1 MSLPPLPI
9 PRHRSSQPANVV
21 QADQTLRDIYRSA
34 ISVLSLPSID
44 PWRTEYHLQTIARD
58 AVPLLITV
66 EDSSGSS
73 ELKKWV
79 YECAEEFGALC
90 IRLAEAGAQPD
101 EENPNI
107 HFINPVTTVRTGKR
121 GQPRKVIDPS
131 YLCKAMNPKRRIP
144 ITVLAKA
151 LKVSTKTVTSS
162 LKQNNIN
169 YKPSRI
175 SDRQLDDVVKTF
187 QQKKPRSGEQYL
199 TGYLRRSGLKVQRQ
213 RIRESVRRVDKLGH
227 ALRLQQKRK
236 IERVPYMVSRPNAL
250 WHIDGHHKLILWGI
264 VIHGCVD
271 GFSRKVTG
279 LQASTDNRASTV
291 LRMFSCAVNRYG
303 WPSRVRGDRGGENRD
318 VSVVMILHRGLR
330 RGSFIWG
337 SSTHNTRI
345 ERLWVEVGT
354 QFVRA
359 WRAFFFRLERRH
371 YLDRKNPHHLWLLQ
385 FLFLDTINDDCKE
398 FQKDWNAH
406 PISDLGHGR
415 SPNDLFFLGQL
426 RHGIYKDDCEGCS
439 PEEIARSYGVYGTP
453 IHHHAHQTGAGHS
466 SDEESESESDCEEW
480 YGIDD
485 ETNSEF
491 EYFPSRWLIPLA
503 TDTPSSSSTLPTS
516 NATEEDN
523 LRVNEI
529 RKPDTLFYALQC
541 LYHFLDDAIPNL
553 PEQALQALPL
563 VPNSLTDKVTMS
575 FVKELFHTDH
585 DLDLIWES
593 AKLFLTRAQFDEL
606 VIRRVNTL
614 KERVDNPQAASGVIV
629 PTDCTPLTST
639 VLVPATFPVT
649 PETPSPSKSSSA
661 LSKMPLVTTPNMSP
675 SSPSNVQVD
684 DQQLPRL
691 SFAQRLARH
700 NIPLPVARDNQ
711 TLSTPV

>member
-44 PWRTEYHLQTIARD
+44 PRRTEYHLQTIARD

-121 GQPRKVIDPS
+121 GQPRKVINPS
-131 YLCKAMNPKRRIP
+131 YLRKAMNPKRRIP

-151 LKVSTKTVTSS
+151 LKVSTKTVMSS

-175 SDRQLDDVVKTF
+175 SDRQLDDVIKTF

-227 ALRLQQKRK
+227 VLRLQQKRK

-279 LQASTDNRASTV
+279 LRASTDNRASTV
-291 LRMFSCAVNRYG
+291 LRMFSCTVNRYG

-406 PISDLGHGR
+406 PISGLGHGR

-453 IHHHAHQTGAGHS
+453 IHRHAHQTGAGHS

-485 ETNSEF
+485 ETNSADSWYGIGGE
-491 EYFPSRWLIPLA
+491 A
-503 TDTPSSSSTLPTS
+503 
-516 NATEEDN
+516 
-523 LRVNEI
+523 
-529 RKPDTLFYALQC
+529 
-541 LYHFLDDAIPNL
+541 DDV
-553 PEQALQALPL
+553 EVQ
-563 VPNSLTDKVTMS
+563 
-575 FVKELFHTDH
+575 
-585 DLDLIWES
+585 
-593 AKLFLTRAQFDEL
+593 AQFESDNESYQAVDAPDHSKPFDQKRMMVFTDALAQMREEGRVPSGYGLLEDEL
-606 VIRRVNTL
+606 GEDGYPGLETISTGRSGSKTLDIVLPHVIWKPRAELWATALYLMDRL
-614 KERVDNPQAASGVIV
+614 LEIGRGSEKSSRQKPNP
-629 PTDCTPLTST
+629 
-639 VLVPATFPVT
+639 
-649 PETPSPSKSSSA
+649 PETP
-661 LSKMPLVTTPNMSP
+661 TPKY
-675 SSPSNVQVD
+675 NVGGD
-684 DQQLPRL
+684 DDGEEPAESQEAAHDKRHGELRL
-691 SFAQRLARH
+691 KAITSFARPQRSHPTSIAGC
-700 NIPLPVARDNQ
+700 
-711 TLSTPV
+711 